1 MKAVILA
8 AGEGSRM
15 WPLAET
21 RPKHLLPIAG
31 KPLLGHVLTALA
43 ENAISDV
50 TLVVGFQEDVIR
62 KTLATGEEYGVRLNY
77 VKQPRW
83 TGTAAALGRAYNAL
97 GIDRFLA
104 VYGDLMIDSIAVRI
118 LIEKAVSCPRV
129 MGVVRMPDITQYGFV
144 ELRDERVTNI
154 VEKPSKMRSK
164 PGWINAGMYVL
175 DGDVFKA
182 IAKTRASQRAEY
194 ELTTS
199 LQLLIKNGKEI
210 NAAIIPDSNWLD
222 VGRPWDLLA
231 ANERALTTLR
241 SRKLGTVEAGVT
253 IKGPVLI
260 EQGAVIK
267 SGSYLEGPLYCGKG
281 CKVGPHARI
290 RPFTSLEADVVVGHS
305 CDVKNSII
313 MKGSKVPHLSYVGD
327 SIIGEHCN
335 LGAGTMTAN
344 VRFDKR
350 AIRVRIKH
358 QLVDSGCE
366 KLGVI
371 MGDHVETGINTTLL
385 PGVKIGSGTWIGP
398 GAIVSEDVPSGRII
412 LVKQKHE
419 KKIRVVDQPIKHVAL
434 RSKS

>member
-50 TLVVGFQEDVIR
+50 TLVVGFREDDIR
-62 KTLATGEEYGVRLNY
+62 KALTTGEEYGVRLNY
-77 VKQPRW
+77 IKQPKW
-83 TGTAAALGRAYNAL
+83 TGTAAALGKAYKAL
-97 GIDRFLA
+97 GTDRFLA
-104 VYGDLMIDSIAVRI
+104 IYGDLMIDSIAIRL
-118 LIEKAVSCPRV
+118 LIDKSTSCPRV
-129 MGVVRMPDITQYGFV
+129 MGVVRMPDASQYGLV
-144 ELRDERVTNI
+144 ELHGDRVTKI

-164 PGWINAGMYVL
+164 PGWINGGMYVL

-182 IAKTRASQRAEY
+182 IAKTRASERAEY

-199 LQLLIKNGKEI
+199 LQLLIKSGKEI
-210 NAAIIPDSNWLD
+210 NAAVIPDSNWLD

-231 ANERALTTLR
+231 ANERALTTMSSL
-241 SRKLGTVEAGVT
+241 KLGTVEAGVT
-253 IKGPVLI
+253 IKGHVFVD
-260 EQGAVIK
+260 QGAVIK
-267 SGSYLEGPLYCGKG
+267 SGSYLEGPVYCGKG
-281 CKVGPHARI
+281 SKIGPHARI
-290 RPFTSLEADVVVGHS
+290 RPFTSIEADAVVGQS
-305 CDVKNSII
+305 CDIKNSII
-313 MKGSKVPHLSYVGD
+313 MNGSKVPHLSYVGD

-350 AIRVRIKH
+350 SIRMKIKG
-358 QLVDSGCE
+358 QLVDSGWE

-371 MGDHVETGINTTLL
+371 LGDRVETGINATLL
-385 PGVKIGSGTWIGP
+385 PGVRIGSGSWIGP
-398 GAIVSEDVPSGRII
+398 GAIVSEDVPSGKVI
-412 LVKQKHE
+412 LVKQRH
-419 KKIRVVDQPIKHVAL
+419 ITRTRAFD
-434 RSKS
+434 